1 MPQLPSSDEAIL
13 IETLRPYVSRIE
25 LFGSTARDEDDTDSD
40 LDLLVTLRPEDK
52 RPPLGLKWFKLER
65 ELTEKLGRSIEL
77 VTERAL
83 SSHIH
88 SHNELDRVLLYEDE
102 SEEYLDERGRQ
113 GGREKYD
120 AALEQVPDVEPDE
133 RDRIE

>member
-1 MPQLPSSDEAIL
+1 MPQLPSSFKTIL
-13 IETLRPYVSRIE
+13 IDALRPYISRIE

-40 LDLLVTLRPEDK
+40 LDVLVTLRPADE
-52 RPPLGLKWFKLER
+52 RPPLGLKWFRLER
-65 ELTEKLGRSIEL
+65 ELSEKLGRSVEL

-88 SHNELDRVLLYEDE
+88 SHNELGRVLLYEDE

-113 GGREKYD
+113 DGREKYD

>member
-13 IETLRPYVSRIE
+13 IETLRPYVSRIG

-40 LDLLVTLRPEDK
+40 LDLLVTLHPAEGC
-52 RPPLGLKWFKLER
+52 PPLGLKWFRLER
-65 ELTEKLGRSIEL
+65 ELSEKFGRPVEFITENAPSPHLR
-77 VTERAL
+77 
-83 SSHIH
+83 SHIE
-88 SHNELDRVLLYEDE
+88 SDRVLLYQDE
-102 SEEYLDERGRQ
+102 SEEYFGEPEKHA
-113 GGREKYD
+113 GREKYG